1 MRNLLRL
8 FLAIA
13 LGIPLAGSIA
23 FHGAP
28 ALAAPAACTSGTPAP
43 ADPYPGT
50 TAAATNFES
59 GTLSPFIP
67 FTAVTGTVSVSST
80 FSHSKGCSAYLH
92 ATQDNGSIAN
102 MSVGLAPGMKEAY
115 ADGWFNITKQ
125 GVAGNDVPYFRFFSS
140 GIRFVD
146 VFRHNITNDLVLRT
160 TGAKAFIYTTLV
172 PSVALGTWHHL
183 VMHVVPKGAAT
194 GLQIWWD
201 NKSVFAQT
209 VNISATSFD
218 KVQLGAEHD
227 QQMGDIYADD
237 VIINSGSENPGP
249 IPGTLPTGGSGGGS
263 GGGSSGS
270 VPAAASTA
278 IKAAAAAKPAL
289 GTSTTP
295 IGCGLVKG
303 GCYQKFQGGTIHY
316 APGVGAFVTWG
327 GIRAAWA
334 TVGKENGKLGYP
346 VGNEICGLRNR
357 GCYQRFQGGTIHYA
371 PGVGGFATWGGIRAA
386 WGKVGYENG
395 KLGYPTS
402 NEICGLRNRG
412 CYQRFQGG
420 TIHYAPGVGGFATWG
435 GIRAAWGKV
444 GYENGKLGYPTSS
457 EICGLRNR
465 GCYQRFQ
472 GGTIHYAP
480 GVGGFATWGGIR
492 AAWAAQGYE
501 KGRLGYPTS
510 NEFPIGGGSVAQNYQ
525 GGRISWSPGAGTRI
539 T

>member
-1 MRNLLRL
+1 MRRLFRL

-23 FHGAP
+23 FDGVSAV
-28 ALAAPAACTSGTPAP
+28 AAPVACTAGTPAP

-67 FTAVTGTVSVSST
+67 FTAVTGTVSVSSA

-102 MSVGLAPGMKEAY
+102 MSVGLAAGMKEAY

-146 VFRHNITNDLVLRT
+146 VFRHNITNDLVLRI
-160 TGAKAFIYTTLV
+160 TGAKFIYTTLV

-209 VNISATSFD
+209 INISATSFD

-237 VIINSGSENPGP
+237 VIINSGAETPGP
-249 IPGTLPTGGSGGGS
+249 VPGTLPSAGGGTGGGGG
-263 GGGSSGS
+263 GGT
-270 VPAAASTA
+270 VPPAATTA

-289 GTSTTP
+289 GPSTSP
-295 IGCGLVKG
+295 IICGLVKG
-303 GCYQKFQGGTIHY
+303 GCYQRFQAGTIHY
-316 APGVGAFVTWG
+316 APGVGAFATWG
-327 GIRAAWA
+327 AIRAAWGK
-334 TVGKENGKLGYP
+334 VGYEKGKLGYP
-346 VGNEICGLRNR
+346 VSKEICGLVKG

-371 PGVGGFATWGGIRAA
+371 PGVGAFATWGGI
-386 WGKVGYENG
+386 
-395 KLGYPTS
+395 
-402 NEICGLRNRG
+402 
-412 CYQRFQGG
+412 Q
-420 TIHYAPGVGGFATWG
+420 
-435 GIRAAWGKV
+435 
-444 GYENGKLGYPTSS
+444 
-457 EICGLRNR
+457 
-465 GCYQRFQ
+465 
-472 GGTIHYAP
+472 
-480 GVGGFATWGGIR
+480 

-501 KGRLGYPTS
+501 HGRLGYPTT

-525 GGRISWSPGAGTRI
+525 GGRISWSPVTGTRI

>member
-1 MRNLLRL
+1 MLTHEKPITTVPGYCARHTAGGFDCVPWR
-8 FLAIA
+8 A
-13 LGIPLAGSIA
+13 GIGGPRGLHIGN
-23 FHGAP
+23 
-28 ALAAPAACTSGTPAP
+28 SGTRRSLSR
-43 ADPYPGT
+43 DDGGCHEL
-50 TAAATNFES
+50 ES

-237 VIINSGSENPGP
+237 VIINSGSENPRP

-334 TVGKENGKLGYP
+334 TVG
-346 VGNEICGLRNR
+346 
-357 GCYQRFQGGTIHYA
+357 
-371 PGVGGFATWGGIRAA
+371 IRKWQAR
-386 WGKVGYENG
+386 V
-395 KLGYPTS
+395 S
-402 NEICGLRNRG
+402 
-412 CYQRFQGG
+412 
-420 TIHYAPGVGGFATWG
+420 
-435 GIRAAWGKV
+435 
-444 GYENGKLGYPTSS
+444 
-457 EICGLRNR
+457 
-465 GCYQRFQ
+465 
-472 GGTIHYAP
+472 
-480 GVGGFATWGGIR
+480 
-492 AAWAAQGYE
+492 
-501 KGRLGYPTS
+501 GR
-510 NEFPIGGGSVAQNYQ
+510 Q
-525 GGRISWSPGAGTRI
+525 
-539 T
+539 